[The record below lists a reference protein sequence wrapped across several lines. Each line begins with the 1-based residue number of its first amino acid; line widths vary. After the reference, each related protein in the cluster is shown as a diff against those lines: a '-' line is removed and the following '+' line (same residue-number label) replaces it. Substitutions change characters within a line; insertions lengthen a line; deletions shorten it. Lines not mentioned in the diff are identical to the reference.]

1 MTHSRQVPISEA
13 MTLALEHH
21 QAGRL
26 DVAEAVYR
34 AVLDSEPG
42 HAGARHGLA
51 LLALQAGRPAE
62 ALPALAEAIE
72 REPGNAAH
80 WSNYA
85 VALAGGGEPVAA
97 RDVLQKALAMGLGG
111 ATIEKALAQVRRM
124 IDAPPPRVIETF
136 PGDEAPATGR

>member
-1 MTHSRQVPISEA
+1 MRI
-13 MTLALEHH
+13 ALEQH

-34 AVLDSEPG
+34 AVLDAEPE

-85 VALAGGGEPVAA
+85 VALACGGQAVAA
-97 RDVLQKALAMGLGG
+97 SEVLQKALALGLGG

-124 IDAPPPRVIETF
+124 IDAPPPRIIETF
-136 PGDEAPATGR
+136 PGDEPPATGR